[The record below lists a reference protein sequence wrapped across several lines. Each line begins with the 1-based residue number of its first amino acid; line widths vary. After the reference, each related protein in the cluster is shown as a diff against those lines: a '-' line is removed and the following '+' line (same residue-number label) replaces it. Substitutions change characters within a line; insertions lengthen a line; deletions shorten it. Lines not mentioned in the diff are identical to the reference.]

1 MYRIVWEFEPDV
13 ARLAEFERDYGSEG
27 AWNAL
32 FRRGAGYLGTE
43 LVRSP
48 TDPSR
53 YLAVDRWTSRSAYE
67 AFREAFREE
76 YAALDARCA
85 GLTRSER
92 LVSTAEEP

>member
-1 MYRIVWEFEPDV
+1 MYRIVWEFEPDA

-27 AWNAL
+27 VWNAL
-32 FRRGAGYLGTE
+32 FRQGGGYLGTE

-53 YLAVDRWTSRSAYE
+53 YLTVDRWISRSAYE
-67 AFREAFREE
+67 AFRAAFHEE

-85 GLTRSER
+85 ALTRNER

>member
-1 MYRIVWEFEPDV
+1 MYRIIWEFEPDA
-13 ARLAEFERDYGSEG
+13 ARVAEFEREYGSEG

-32 FRRGAGYLGTE
+32 FRRGVGYLGTE
-43 LVRSP
+43 LVRST
-48 TDPSR
+48 TDRSR
-53 YLAVDRWTSRSAYE
+53 YLTVDRWISRSAYE

-85 GLTRSER
+85 ALTRSER

>member
-1 MYRIVWEFEPDV
+1 MYRIVWEFEPDA

-27 AWNAL
+27 VWNAL
-32 FRRGAGYLGTE
+32 FRRGGGYLGTE

-53 YLAVDRWTSRSAYE
+53 YLTVDRWISRSAYE
-67 AFREAFREE
+67 AFRAAFHEE

-85 GLTRSER
+85 ALTRTER

>member
-1 MYRIVWEFEPDV
+1 MYRIVWEFEPKV
-13 ARLAEFERDYGSEG
+13 ARLAEFEREYGSEG
-27 AWNAL
+27 VWNAL

-48 TDPSR
+48 ADPSR
-53 YLAVDRWTSRSAYE
+53 YLTVDRWISRSAYE
-67 AFREAFREE
+67 AFRAAFREE

-85 GLTRSER
+85 ALTRNER